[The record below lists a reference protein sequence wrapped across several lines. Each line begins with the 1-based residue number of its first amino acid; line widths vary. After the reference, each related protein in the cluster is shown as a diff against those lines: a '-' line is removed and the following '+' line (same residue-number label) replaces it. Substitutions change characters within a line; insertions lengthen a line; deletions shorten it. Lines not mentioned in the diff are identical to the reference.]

1 MGKLPSLSLG
11 DFRDTKL
18 LVKVFIHLG
27 GNPVSNTIHRSS
39 HVSRIRRGKN
49 ISKVIHERLLNIL
62 VTSSLVSLLIQNEVN
77 FVFSFPLGSFKM
89 KESSVQISMLQP
101 VYFSTLRPLSL
112 FLFQKFVQTDLHLVN
127 ISDIIFSGDIRFF
140 IMNFLL
146 GLFDLSRNVAIGVLT
161 PSINLIKNLLEFSFS
176 VRVILGP
183 FFFDNIIALR
193 ILEPNMFKVF
203 DGVRMVGIIPEIKI
217 STKNMQYGD
226 VVRGVN

>member
-1 MGKLPSLSLG
+1 
-11 DFRDTKL
+11 
-18 LVKVFIHLG
+18 
-27 GNPVSNTIHRSS
+27 
-39 HVSRIRRGKN
+39 
-49 ISKVIHERLLNIL
+49 
-62 VTSSLVSLLIQNEVN
+62 
-77 FVFSFPLGSFKM
+77 
-89 KESSVQISMLQP
+89 
-101 VYFSTLRPLSL
+101 
-112 FLFQKFVQTDLHLVN
+112 
-127 ISDIIFSGDIRFF
+127 
-140 IMNFLL
+140 MNFLL

-226 VVRGVN
+226 VVRRVN